1 MRSFFTR
8 LYKNLCWIYACGLI
22 CFGYQL
28 FLSEIPDKI
37 YLSEGQDL
45 KIEASLPVTVR
56 VKEETSGKEVMREI
70 IWNEIKEEAKEYSAV
85 CYLLG
90 FIPMKEIE
98 VSVVAEQAVYASG
111 RVVGIY
117 EETNGVL
124 VLQTTSVEALNGVE
138 YEPAVNRILEGDY
151 ITHVNH
157 EEVSNK
163 EELIELINENG
174 AQKMTVT
181 LIRKNE
187 SIDVAVTP
195 VAVEGDKY
203 MLGLWVKDDM
213 AGIGTLT
220 YYEGDGSFGALGHG
234 ITDGET
240 GQILNTEK
248 GTLYRMSLAGIQKG
262 KKGEPGELQGLIYY
276 GKTNTLGSIST
287 NCKEGIYGTLQ
298 EDDLDKFCIQ
308 DQLYPVAYKQEIKQG
323 KAYILSD
330 ISGEVTSYEIEI
342 SGVDYE
348 PVELNKGI
356 RFTVTDSKLLKLTG
370 GIVQGMSGSPIIQN
384 GRIVG
389 AVTHVLVNDPA
400 RGYGI
405 FIENMLEH

>member
-138 YEPAVNRILEGDY
+138 YEPAVNRI
-151 ITHVNH
+151 
-157 EEVSNK
+157 
-163 EELIELINENG
+163 
-174 AQKMTVT
+174 
-181 LIRKNE
+181 
-187 SIDVAVTP
+187 
-195 VAVEGDKY
+195 
-203 MLGLWVKDDM
+203 
-213 AGIGTLT
+213 
-220 YYEGDGSFGALGHG
+220 
-234 ITDGET
+234 
-240 GQILNTEK
+240 
-248 GTLYRMSLAGIQKG
+248 
-262 KKGEPGELQGLIYY
+262 
-276 GKTNTLGSIST
+276 
-287 NCKEGIYGTLQ
+287 
-298 EDDLDKFCIQ
+298 
-308 DQLYPVAYKQEIKQG
+308 
-323 KAYILSD
+323 
-330 ISGEVTSYEIEI
+330 
-342 SGVDYE
+342 
-348 PVELNKGI
+348 
-356 RFTVTDSKLLKLTG
+356 
-370 GIVQGMSGSPIIQN
+370 
-384 GRIVG
+384 
-389 AVTHVLVNDPA
+389 
-400 RGYGI
+400 
-405 FIENMLEH
+405 